1 MIELIAFPS
10 GPNLIEIKAKAS
22 KKEQAE
28 QALYRLARFYI
39 KMNSIQSEQD
49 IFDAKGRVA
58 KTALEFVEN
67 VCETIGYH
75 VPGTIEPPQES
86 A

>member
-1 MIELIAFPS
+1 MAEIVQFPS
-10 GPNLIEIKAKAS
+10 GPDLIEAKAKAS
-22 KKEQAE
+22 KHVGAE
-28 QALYRLARFYI
+28 QALYRLARFYV
-39 KMNSIQSEQD
+39 KMNSIQSEND

-75 VPGTIEPPQES
+75 VPGTIEPPEEI